1 MGLKSFHDL
10 VAWQKAMDLTE
21 TIYRETSSFPR
32 AELYGLTSQMRRASV
47 SVPSNIAEGQARNT
61 RGEFLQFLGHAAGSL
76 AELDTQAN
84 VARRRSFVTDSAY
97 SRIERQIH
105 EVGRLLNGLKRS
117 LRPVPQRNANQTH

>member
-21 TIYRETSSFPR
+21 MIYRETSAFPR

-47 SVPSNIAEGQARNT
+47 SIPSNIAEDQARTT

-76 AELDTQAN
+76 AELETQAR
-84 VARRRSFVTDSAY
+84 VARRLSFVTPTAY
-97 SRIERQIH
+97 FGIEKQIH

-117 LRPVPQRNANQTH
+117 LRPVPQRRTNEPR